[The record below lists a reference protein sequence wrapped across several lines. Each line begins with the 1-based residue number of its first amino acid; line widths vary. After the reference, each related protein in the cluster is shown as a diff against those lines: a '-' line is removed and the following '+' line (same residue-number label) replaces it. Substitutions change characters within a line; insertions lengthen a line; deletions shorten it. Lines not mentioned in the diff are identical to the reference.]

1 MLHPS
6 ATSELWSLGRLARK
20 SETDP
25 GLGPT
30 DGDVAPVR
38 GGILRCGYDDERSG
52 TNDDADGCGG
62 GAGNCGAGGC
72 RVFVGFLVSG
82 GAKHGDSRAEPPR
95 GKFLRCEIR
104 ARTGGYRCRTGGSM
118 EKWWSAA
125 TTDGG
130 LMRVAGSASRF
141 HRCPART

>member
-52 TNDDADGCGG
+52 TNDDADGCRG

-82 GAKHGDSRAEPPR
+82 GAKHGDSRAEV
-95 GKFLRCEIR
+95 G
-104 ARTGGYRCRTGGSM
+104 
-118 EKWWSAA
+118 
-125 TTDGG
+125 DGDA
-130 LMRVAGSASRF
+130 AGSATGAGQNLRGKSVCDAGF
-141 HRCPART
+141 LPAPGDSAFVRTGRRKSGGVLLPRMAVR